1 MKTNA
6 ATLPTRERRATG
18 AYRLAQELLAQADI
32 QIGGDRP
39 WDIRTMSAEVPERA
53 LAQGSIG
60 LGESYM
66 DGQWEANQL
75 DAFFT
80 RLLQSGIDRQIKS
93 WRLFLRGLRARL
105 LNLQTPGR
113 AGQVGEAHYDLGND
127 FYRAM
132 LDRRMIYTCGYWRR
146 AETLDAAQEDKLDL
160 VCRKL
165 DLRPGQRVL
174 DIGCGWGGF
183 ARYAAEHYGVE
194 VVGITI
200 SKEQLEL
207 GRESCAGLPV
217 ELRLQDYRDVR
228 ERFHHIVSLGMF
240 EHVGRKN
247 HRAYLDVAH
256 RCLRDGG
263 LLLLHT
269 IGKNRTDAV
278 PDPWTDKYIFP
289 NGDLPSLCQ
298 IAGAAEGRFLVED
311 VHNFGAD
318 YDRTLM
324 AWYHN
329 FEDAWPQF
337 RERYGPRF
345 HRMWKYYLLS
355 CAGAFRARDIQLWQL
370 VLAKEGHGIAG
381 GYQRP
386 E

>member
-1 MKTNA
+1 MKTNT
-6 ATLPTRERRATG
+6 ATLPGRERRTTG
-18 AYRLAQELLAQADI
+18 AYRLAADLLAQADI

-60 LGESYM
+60 LGEAYM

-93 WRLFLRGLRARL
+93 WRLFLYGLRARL

-113 AGQVGEAHYDLGND
+113 AGHVGEVHYDLGND

-132 LDRRMIYTCGYWRR
+132 LDRRMVYTCGYWRR

-165 DLRPGQRVL
+165 DLRPGQRLL

-207 GRESCAGLPV
+207 GRESCTGLPV
-217 ELRLQDYRDVR
+217 ELRLQDYRDLR
-228 ERFHHIVSLGMF
+228 ERFDHIVSLGMF

-247 HRAYLDVAH
+247 HRAYLEVAH
-256 RCLRDGG
+256 RCLKDGG
-263 LLLLHT
+263 LFLLHT
-269 IGKNRTDAV
+269 IGKNRTNAV

-298 IAGAAEGRFLVED
+298 ITSAAEGRFLVED

-324 AWYHN
+324 AWYRN
-329 FEDAWPQF
+329 FEHAWPRF

-370 VLAKEGHGIAG
+370 VLAKEGHGVAG
-381 GYQRP
+381 GFRRP